1 MSTQPTEA
9 QYQLAHIIRQSS
21 TQESAAQLIADYE
34 ARAVEHAEK
43 EAQGQRARV
52 KAALIAIDGLN
63 AALAAEREKVR
74 VLRVAMVFIMKF
86 GGMNI
91 ETELGEVL
99 CNGSWCAEQARA
111 ALAATKEGS
120 G

>member
-21 TQESAAQLIADYE
+21 TQESAAQLIADSE

-43 EAQGQRARV
+43 EAQGQRDRV
-52 KAALIAIDGLN
+52 KAALIAIDGLD
-63 AALAAEREKVR
+63 AALTAEREKVR
-74 VLRVAMVFIMKF
+74 VLRGALDALAYWSRDNTATRQTLRDRIY
-86 GGMNI
+86 
-91 ETELGEVL
+91 
-99 CNGSWCAEQARA
+99 A

-120 G
+120 A